1 MIEYTS
7 CNQIEYIDDQ
17 TFANFHFSYRYF
29 TDVLQMLQGVWIFLA
44 FVVFNP
50 SAREELEKVRI
61 GRRGNVQVATNGDPA
76 SIPLQDDVD
85 NRRN

>member
-44 FVVFNP
+44 FVMFNP
-50 SAREELEKVRI
+50 TARKVIKVRI
-61 GRRGNVQVATNGDPA
+61 GRGGNAQVTSNGDPA